1 SFPIEE
7 EEPMNAPPKKSA
19 MLSASNGIKIFYR
32 HYPAEVERA
41 RVVIAHGLGEHSG
54 RYANVVDAMRAM
66 GVSVWALDHRGH
78 GQSDGKRGHI
88 LNFTQFLSDL
98 HLMVKR
104 TREGLP
110 AEMKCFLLGHSMGGL
125 IVLLFSQRFPDLIE
139 GVIVSSPALGMIFDV
154 PRAKK
159 LLGLLMSYI
168 WPSLTMSNELD
179 VTKISHDPEVVSAYC
194 NDSLVHD
201 RVSARFFTE
210 FLSAM
215 ETAHQ
220 NATAIEVPIL
230 MQIAGD
236 DYLVNADSSLRFFDK
251 LDVRDKTLRLYNGMY
266 HEIYNECGDEKQRVF
281 ADLHDWLERH
291 IS

>member
-1 SFPIEE
+1 MEE
-7 EEPMNAPPKKSA
+7 EEPMSARPGKST
-19 MLSASNGIKIFYR
+19 MLSGSNGIKIFYR
-32 HYPAEVERA
+32 YYPAEVERA
-41 RVVIAHGLGEHSG
+41 RLVIAHGLGEHSG
-54 RYANVVDAMRAM
+54 RYANVVDVMRSM

-78 GQSDGKRGHI
+78 GYSDGKRGHI

-98 HLMVKR
+98 HLMVSR
-104 TREGLP
+104 AREGLP

-125 IVLLFSQRFPDLIE
+125 IVLLFNQRFPDLTE
-139 GVIVSSPALGMIFDV
+139 GVIVSSPALGMVLDV

-168 WPSLTMSNELD
+168 WPSLTLSNELD
-179 VTKISHDPEVVSAYC
+179 ITKISHDPDVVTDYS

-220 NATAIEVPIL
+220 NATAIKVPIL
-230 MQIAGD
+230 MQVAGD
-236 DYLVNADSSLRFFDK
+236 DYLVNADSSIRFFKK
-251 LDVRDKTLRLYNGMY
+251 LDVMDKTLRLYKGMY
-266 HEIYNECGDEKQRVF
+266 HEIYNETGDEKQRVLT
-281 ADLHDWLERH
+281 DLHDWLERH
-291 IS
+291 IN